1 MQNKFLRYV
10 LCVSCALLVIQAA
23 QAQDMGDFV
32 MPDAIGSSPATTS
45 NEVVPDLTGKQ
56 AVDFPART
64 SLDSLELAPLPGIY
78 ETNITGPQPLGTSV
92 SIKDMPSERLIG
104 MLTPE
109 VFKEMAEL
117 ERDNTFLKLQLQKE
131 EGKNKLET
139 VRAMYRQA
147 RLDEIAKREELVRT
161 RIQWWQEQ
169 EKIRQDLEAQR
180 AALEAERAEQ
190 DIKVPEVAAPANN
203 EGEEPVEEEP
213 KAPENVY
220 TLIDI
225 FGTRGNLSARVKN
238 KNTGRL
244 STIQVG
250 DLLADGSKVEEITA
264 SQVSLLKD
272 EFKLLLEFE
281 DLAADAE
288 DNEEEE

>member
-10 LCVSCALLVIQAA
+10 LCVSCALLTVRAV
-23 QAQDMGDFV
+23 QAQEMGDFV
-32 MPDAIGSSPATTS
+32 IPEADISAPVTTS
-45 NEVVPDLTGKQ
+45 SSGEIVPDLNGKQ

-64 SLDSLELAPLPGIY
+64 SLESLELAPLPGIY
-78 ETNITGPQPLGTSV
+78 ETNVTGPQPMGTSV
-92 SIKDMPSERLIG
+92 SVKDLPSERLIG

-117 ERDNTFLKLQLQKE
+117 ERDNTFMKLQIQKE
-131 EGKNKLET
+131 EGKNRLET

-180 AALEAERAEQ
+180 AALEAARAEQ
-190 DIKVPEVAAPANN
+190 EIQEPEIPEENEEEDDQPKVPEK
-203 EGEEPVEEEP
+203 E
-213 KAPENVY
+213 Y
-220 TLIDI
+220 TLVDI

-238 KNTGRL
+238 INTGRL

-272 EFKLLLEFE
+272 DFKLLLEFE
-281 DLAADAE
+281 DLAADADDMDDDGE
-288 DNEEEE
+288 

>member
-10 LCVSCALLVIQAA
+10 LCMSCALLAA
-23 QAQDMGDFV
+23 QAVRAQELDDFV
-32 MPDAIGSSPATTS
+32 MPEADVSAPTAATAD
-45 NEVVPDLTGKQ
+45 VVPDLNGKQ

-64 SLDSLELAPLPGIY
+64 SLDTLELAPLPGIY
-78 ETNITGPQPLGTSV
+78 ETNVTGPQPMGTSV
-92 SIKDMPSERLIG
+92 SVKDLPSERLIG

-117 ERDNTFLKLQLQKE
+117 ERDNTFLKLQIQKE

-180 AALEAERAEQ
+180 AALEAERAAQQ
-190 DIKVPEVAAPANN
+190 DIKVPEVVP
-203 EGEEPVEEEP
+203 EEEEEEDDQP
-213 KAPENVY
+213 KVPEKVY
-220 TLIDI
+220 TLLDI

-238 KNTGRL
+238 INTGRI
-244 STIQVG
+244 STIQTG

-281 DLAADAE
+281 DLADDAAADDDEAE
-288 DNEEEE
+288 

>member
-1 MQNKFLRYV
+1 M
-10 LCVSCALLVIQAA
+10 
-23 QAQDMGDFV
+23 
-32 MPDAIGSSPATTS
+32 
-45 NEVVPDLTGKQ
+45 
-56 AVDFPART
+56 
-64 SLDSLELAPLPGIY
+64 EL
-78 ETNITGPQPLGTSV
+78 
-92 SIKDMPSERLIG
+92 
-104 MLTPE
+104 
-109 VFKEMAEL
+109 
-117 ERDNTFLKLQLQKE
+117 LQLYDENINRVDDSVDRAIKNSIPNNRFFMVIIVFIQNE

-190 DIKVPEVAAPANN
+190 QDIKVPEVVP
-203 EGEEPVEEEP
+203 EEEEEEDDQP
-213 KAPENVY
+213 KVPEKVY
-220 TLIDI
+220 TLLDI

-238 KNTGRL
+238 INTGRI
-244 STIQVG
+244 STIQTG

-281 DLAADAE
+281 DLADDAAADDDE
-288 DNEEEE
+288 VE